1 MARGCFIASV
11 TDCLVM
17 ALKTTRSIFWS
28 FSAFFSLS
36 ASSTCHE
43 MASPSRSGS
52 VARMRVSAFLSAWA
66 ISLTRFCD
74 CGSPSHNI
82 LKLSAWSTDPSLAGR
97 SRIWPKEASTSKPG
111 PRYLLI
117 VFALDG
123 DSTTTTFMRIQWVNR
138 RNRVGSGGIGGL
150 LRREHGEGDPCCQ
163 IRLCPRIFK
172 NSEFGHEH
180 GGLLQ
185 IYNQEMYF
193 IIMLLKRLQLAAD
206 RV

>member
-52 VARMRVSAFLSAWA
+52 VARMRGSAFLSAWA

-74 CGSPSHNI
+74 CGSTSHSI
-82 LKLSAWSTDPSLAGR
+82 LKLSSGSTDPSLAGR
-97 SRIWPKEASTSKPG
+97 ARVWPKEASTSKAG

-123 DSTTTTFMRIQWVNR
+123 DSTTTTFMRIQWVSRQDDAESR
-138 RNRVGSGGIGGL
+138 RNRPHA
-150 LRREHGEGDPCCQ
+150 RPEHGEGDLCCQ
-163 IRLCPRIFK
+163 IKVVPRAFR
-172 NSEFGHEH
+172 NSQLGRE
-180 GGLLQ
+180 GGR
-185 IYNQEMYF
+185 ITPEYNQ
-193 IIMLLKRLQLAAD
+193 
-206 RV
+206 